1 MRKSYSTKQIIRFR
15 CWSRKRYAAFCSL
28 GRAVTIGC
36 LSKGVTEIALGKQ
49 RGVIFSLLRF
59 FREDGLERE
68 EEDSGGILPGW
79 VAEEIMLCLQPQVF
93 AEKDNG
99 CVGLGNLRSGYF
111 MRMACK

>member
-15 CWSRKRYAAFCSL
+15 CWSRKCYAAFCSL

>member
-68 EEDSGGILPGW
+68 EEDSGGIPPRLGSRGDH
-79 VAEEIMLCLQPQVF
+79 VVF
-93 AEKDNG
+93 TAAGICGK
-99 CVGLGNLRSGYF
+99 R
-111 MRMACK
+111 